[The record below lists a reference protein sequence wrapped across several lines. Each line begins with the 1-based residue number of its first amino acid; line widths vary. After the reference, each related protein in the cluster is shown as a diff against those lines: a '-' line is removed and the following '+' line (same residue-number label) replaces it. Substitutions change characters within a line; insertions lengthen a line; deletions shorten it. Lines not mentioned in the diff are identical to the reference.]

1 MGLAREWTNIHL
13 QPGVRWQYVNRP
25 AGAQHRL
32 CDGGVGKRMCISRKR
47 AELFIIG
54 VGGGAID
61 KHLLRC
67 LIKFES
73 PNETF
78 PRLIRH
84 RRWLRGGNPACNLC
98 YLDHRKVL
106 AKGRGTMPGIAVDV
120 NTALAGTLFTDIKT
134 NCITAI

>member
-1 MGLAREWTNIHL
+1 M
-13 QPGVRWQYVNRP
+13 RWQHINC
-25 AGAQHRL
+25 ATGAQDRL
-32 CDGGVGKRMCISRKR
+32 RDGGVGKRMRISRQR

-61 KHLLRC
+61 KHLLRGS
-67 LIKFES
+67 IKFES

-98 YLDHRKVL
+98 YLDHREVL
-106 AKGRGTMPGIAVDV
+106 AKRRGTMPGIAVNV
-120 NTALAGTLFTDIKT
+120 NAALASTLFTDIKT
-134 NCITAI
+134 NRITAI